1 MNKEFITQGGT
12 PITSELATD
21 LRNLIFGT
29 AAIPMRAEWLQTS
42 FVFGAPK
49 EELAYG
55 LRSPRNATRG
65 LLSVVQGFVL
75 KYLLFA
81 RKTSRVAAL
90 TDPLL
95 AKAEMQREALF
106 CALVE
111 ILRTISDKGK
121 VTMVLPSE
129 DEVFVDHTAS
139 YFHDSVTE
147 KLYVFTLSPNEE
159 LEHFMKR
166 NFKYFSEEETPG
178 TLLFLYS
185 AVLTRSMG
193 KVRTDLDSSKSSPL
207 TSSNHEEGSLM
218 IVTLLLTGRATPYI
232 HNGVVNVG
240 DESSYAV
247 PQYGVLKRC
256 MIGLLLWD
264 IESTSAAVNQ
274 SRQPGSRL
282 KTPNYPIWVTSCT
295 GHYGVVFNRNS
306 DLLRNYH
313 AESRFDV
320 NYYSCSGHQI
330 QMTIDNRTY
339 NEQALVMLERQPIT
353 PEGTSMAGKPAGKDG
368 EANASVAVATAAAA
382 PSPVGGAGTAGG
394 GVGAASGGGVGG
406 AASGASG
413 SSDVVAKEE
422 STLNT
427 PLQRLIRT
435 KWEEATISFHVQP
448 SMLSYLFSTTQ

>member
-1 MNKEFITQGGT
+1 MNKDFITQGGT
-12 PITSELATD
+12 PITTELATD
-21 LRNLIFGT
+21 LRNLVFGT

-81 RKTSRVAAL
+81 RKTSRVASL

-95 AKAEMQREALF
+95 ATAEMQREALF
-106 CALVE
+106 CALLE

-129 DEVFVDHTAS
+129 DEVFVDHSAC

-159 LEHFMKR
+159 LEYFLKR
-166 NFKYFSEEETPG
+166 NFKYFTEEETPG

-193 KVRTDLDSSKSSPL
+193 KVRTDLDSAKSTPL

-264 IESTSAAVNQ
+264 IESASAAVNQ

-282 KTPNYPIWVTSCT
+282 KTPNYPIWITSCT
-295 GHYGVVFNRNS
+295 GHFGVIFNKNP

-330 QMTIDNRTY
+330 LMTIDNRTY

-353 PEGTSMAGKPAGKDG
+353 PESTSMSGKEDG
-368 EANASVAVATAAAA
+368 
-382 PSPVGGAGTAGG
+382 GGAASPTAVSGGGGAAAGG
-394 GVGAASGGGVGG
+394 GVGGASGGVGG

-413 SSDVVAKEE
+413 GNDVVAKEE

-427 PLQRLIRT
+427 PLQRLIHT

>member
-1 MNKEFITQGGT
+1 MNKDFITQGGT
-12 PITSELATD
+12 PITTELATD
-21 LRNLIFGT
+21 LRNLVFGT

-81 RKTSRVAAL
+81 RKTSRVASL

-95 AKAEMQREALF
+95 ATAEMQREALF
-106 CALVE
+106 CALLE

-129 DEVFVDHTAS
+129 DEVFVEHSAC

-159 LEHFMKR
+159 LEYFLKR
-166 NFKYFSEEETPG
+166 NFKYFTEEETPG

-193 KVRTDLDSSKSSPL
+193 KVRTDLDSAKSTPL

-264 IESTSAAVNQ
+264 IESASAAVNQ

-282 KTPNYPIWVTSCT
+282 KTPNYPIWITSCT
-295 GHYGVVFNRNS
+295 GHFGVIFNKNP

-330 QMTIDNRTY
+330 LMTIDNRTY

-353 PEGTSMAGKPAGKDG
+353 PESTSMSGKEDG
-368 EANASVAVATAAAA
+368 
-382 PSPVGGAGTAGG
+382 GGAASPTAVSGGGGAAAGG
-394 GVGAASGGGVGG
+394 GVGGASGGVGG

-413 SSDVVAKEE
+413 GNDVVAKEE

-427 PLQRLIRT
+427 PLQRLIHT

>member
-12 PITSELATD
+12 PITAELATE
-21 LRNLIFGT
+21 LRNLVFGT
-29 AAIPMRAEWLQTS
+29 SAIPMRAEWLQTS
-42 FVFGAPK
+42 FIFGAPK

-81 RKTSRVAAL
+81 RKTNRAASM

-95 AKAEMQREALF
+95 ATAEMQREALF

-111 ILRTISDKGK
+111 IMRTISDKGK

-129 DEVFVDHTAS
+129 DEVFVDHSAS

-147 KLYVFTLSPNEE
+147 KLYVFTLSPNDE
-159 LEHFMKR
+159 LEHFIKR

-193 KVRTDLDSSKSSPL
+193 KVRTDLDSKSPL
-207 TSSNHEEGSLM
+207 TMSNHEEGSLM

-232 HNGVVNVG
+232 HNGVINVG

-264 IESTSAAVNQ
+264 IESSSAAVNQ

-282 KTPNYPIWVTSCT
+282 KTPNYPIWITSCT
-295 GHYGVVFNRNS
+295 GHYGVIFNKNP

-330 QMTIDNRTY
+330 LMTIDNRTY

-353 PEGTSMAGKPAGKDG
+353 PDSTSLSGKTANKD
-368 EANASVAVATAAAA
+368 ELPVSAAA
-382 PSPVGGAGTAGG
+382 GGGGGG
-394 GVGAASGGGVGG
+394 GVGAAGVGSAGASGGVGG
-406 AASGASG
+406 GAGGTSSGN
-413 SSDVVAKEE
+413 DTVAVGKEE

-427 PLQRLIRT
+427 PLQRLIHT

>member
-1 MNKEFITQGGT
+1 MNKEFILQGGT
-12 PITSELATD
+12 PITSELATE
-21 LRNLIFGT
+21 LRKLVFGT
-29 AAIPMRAEWLQTS
+29 AAIPMRAEWLQTA
-42 FVFGAPK
+42 FVFGAPPK

-55 LRSPRNATRG
+55 LRCPRNATRG
-65 LLSVVQGFVL
+65 LLSVVQGFIL
-75 KYLLFA
+75 KYLLFS
-81 RKTSRVAAL
+81 RKSTRNNC

-95 AKAEMQREALF
+95 ATADMQRDALF
-106 CALVE
+106 NALIE

-129 DEVFVDHTAS
+129 DEVFVDHSAS
-139 YFHDSVTE
+139 YFHDTVTE
-147 KLYVFTLSPNEE
+147 KLYTFTLSPNDE

-166 NFKYFSEEETPG
+166 NFKYFTEEETPG

-193 KVRTDLDSSKSSPL
+193 KVRTDLDSTKGSPL
-207 TSSNHEEGSLM
+207 TMSNHEEGSLM

-232 HNGVVNVG
+232 HNGVINVG
-240 DESSYAV
+240 DENSYAV

-264 IESTSAAVNQ
+264 IESASAAVNQ

-282 KTPNYPIWVTSCT
+282 KTPNYPIWITSCT
-295 GHYGVVFNRNS
+295 GHYGVIFNRNP

-330 QMTIDNRTY
+330 LMTIDNRTY

-353 PEGTSMAGKPAGKDG
+353 PESTSLSGKSAKE
-368 EANASVAVATAAAA
+368 EALSPGGGGGGAAA
-382 PSPVGGAGTAGG
+382 VGGAGT
-394 GVGAASGGGVGG
+394 SGGGG
-406 AASGASG
+406 ASGAG
-413 SSDVVAKEE
+413 AGNDVVAKEE

-427 PLQRLIRT
+427 PLQRLIHT

>member
-12 PITSELATD
+12 PITADLATD
-21 LRNLIFGT
+21 LRNLVFGT

-81 RKTSRVAAL
+81 RKTTRAASL

-95 AKAEMQREALF
+95 ATAEMQREALF
-106 CALVE
+106 CALLE

-129 DEVFVDHTAS
+129 DEVFVDHSAC

-147 KLYVFTLSPNEE
+147 KLYLFTLSPNEE
-159 LEHFMKR
+159 LEYFLKR
-166 NFKYFSEEETPG
+166 NFKYFTEEETPG

-193 KVRTDLDSSKSSPL
+193 KVRTDLDCSKSSPL

-264 IESTSAAVNQ
+264 IESASAAVNQ

-282 KTPNYPIWVTSCT
+282 KTPNYPIWITSCT
-295 GHYGVVFNRNS
+295 GHYGVIFNKNP

-330 QMTIDNRTY
+330 LMTIDNRTY

-353 PEGTSMAGKPAGKDG
+353 PESTSMSGKTAGK
-368 EANASVAVATAAAA
+368 EAETVAV
-382 PSPVGGAGTAGG
+382 PSAGSGGGAAAGG
-394 GVGAASGGGVGG
+394 GVGGVSGG
-406 AASGASG
+406 AASGASCG
-413 SSDVVAKEE
+413 NDAVAKEE

>member
-1 MNKEFITQGGT
+1 MNKEFIMQGGA
-12 PITSELATD
+12 PITTELATD
-21 LRNLIFGT
+21 LRNLVFGT
-29 AAIPMRAEWLQTS
+29 SAIPMRAEWLQTS
-42 FVFGAPK
+42 FVFGTAK

-81 RKTSRVAAL
+81 RKSSRAASL
-90 TDPLL
+90 ADPLL
-95 AKAEMQREALF
+95 ATAEMQREALF
-106 CALVE
+106 CALLE
-111 ILRTISDKGK
+111 ILRIISDKGK

-129 DEVFVDHTAS
+129 DEVFVDHSAS

-159 LEHFMKR
+159 LEHFLKR

-193 KVRTDLDSSKSSPL
+193 KVRTDLDSSKSAPL
-207 TSSNHEEGSLM
+207 TMSNNEEGSLM
-218 IVTLLLTGRATPYI
+218 IVTLLLTGRATPYL

-240 DESSYAV
+240 DENSYAV

-256 MIGLLLWD
+256 MIGFLLWD
-264 IESTSAAVNQ
+264 IESSSAAVNQ

-282 KTPNYPIWVTSCT
+282 KTPNYPIWITSCT
-295 GHYGVVFNRNS
+295 GHYGVIFNRNP

-330 QMTIDNRTY
+330 RMTIDNRTY

-353 PEGTSMAGKPAGKDG
+353 PEGTSLSGKDEQG
-368 EANASVAVATAAAA
+368 AAAGA
-382 PSPVGGAGTAGG
+382 AVGGGG
-394 GVGAASGGGVGG
+394 GVVAGGAAAGVAGASGSVGVVV

-413 SSDVVAKEE
+413 GGSDVVAKEE

-427 PLQRLIRT
+427 PLQRLIHT

>member
-12 PITSELATD
+12 PITAELATD
-21 LRNLIFGT
+21 LRNLVFGT

-81 RKTSRVAAL
+81 RKTSRVASL

-95 AKAEMQREALF
+95 ATADMQREALF
-106 CALVE
+106 CALLE

-129 DEVFVDHTAS
+129 DEVFVDHSAC

-147 KLYVFTLSPNEE
+147 KLYVFTLSPNDE
-159 LEHFMKR
+159 LEYFLKR
-166 NFKYFSEEETPG
+166 NFKYFTEEETPG

-193 KVRTDLDSSKSSPL
+193 KVRTDLDSAKSSPL

-264 IESTSAAVNQ
+264 IESASAAVNQ

-282 KTPNYPIWVTSCT
+282 KTPNYPIWITSCT
-295 GHYGVVFNRNS
+295 GHFGVIFNKNP

-330 QMTIDNRTY
+330 LMTIDNRTY

-353 PEGTSMAGKPAGKDG
+353 PESTSMSGKDDG
-368 EANASVAVATAAAA
+368 
-382 PSPVGGAGTAGG
+382 GGASSPTAVSGGGGAAAGG
-394 GVGAASGGGVGG
+394 GVGGASGGVGG

-413 SSDVVAKEE
+413 GNDVVAKEE

>member
-12 PITSELATD
+12 PITAELATD
-21 LRNLIFGT
+21 LRNLVFGT

-81 RKTSRVAAL
+81 RKTSRVASL

-95 AKAEMQREALF
+95 ATADMQREALF
-106 CALVE
+106 CALLE

-129 DEVFVDHTAS
+129 DEVFVDHSAC

-147 KLYVFTLSPNEE
+147 KLYVFTLSPNDE
-159 LEHFMKR
+159 LEYFLKR
-166 NFKYFSEEETPG
+166 NFKYFTEEETPG

-193 KVRTDLDSSKSSPL
+193 KVRTDLDSAKSSPL

-264 IESTSAAVNQ
+264 IESASAAVNQ

-282 KTPNYPIWVTSCT
+282 KTPNYPIWITSCT
-295 GHYGVVFNRNS
+295 GHFGVIFNKNP

-330 QMTIDNRTY
+330 LMTIDNRTY

-353 PEGTSMAGKPAGKDG
+353 PESTSMSGKEDG
-368 EANASVAVATAAAA
+368 AT
-382 PSPVGGAGTAGG
+382 SPTTVSGGGGAAAGG
-394 GVGAASGGGVGG
+394 GVGGASGGVGG

-413 SSDVVAKEE
+413 GNDVVAKEE

>member
-12 PITSELATD
+12 PITAELATD
-21 LRNLIFGT
+21 LRNLVFGT

-81 RKTSRVAAL
+81 RKTSRVASL

-95 AKAEMQREALF
+95 ATADMQREALF
-106 CALVE
+106 CALLE

-129 DEVFVDHTAS
+129 DEVFVDHSAC

-147 KLYVFTLSPNEE
+147 KLYVFTLSPNDE
-159 LEHFMKR
+159 LEYFLKR
-166 NFKYFSEEETPG
+166 NFKYFTEEETPG

-193 KVRTDLDSSKSSPL
+193 KVRTDLDSAKSSPL

-264 IESTSAAVNQ
+264 IESASAAVNQ

-282 KTPNYPIWVTSCT
+282 KTPNYPIWITSCT
-295 GHYGVVFNRNS
+295 GHFGVIFNKNP

-330 QMTIDNRTY
+330 LMTIDNRTY

-353 PEGTSMAGKPAGKDG
+353 PESTSMSGKEDG
-368 EANASVAVATAAAA
+368 
-382 PSPVGGAGTAGG
+382 GGASSPTTVSGGGGAAAGG
-394 GVGAASGGGVGG
+394 GVGGASGGVGG

-413 SSDVVAKEE
+413 GNDVVAKEE

>member
-12 PITSELATD
+12 PITAELATD
-21 LRNLIFGT
+21 LRNLVFGT

-81 RKTSRVAAL
+81 RKTSRVASL

-95 AKAEMQREALF
+95 ATADMQREALF
-106 CALVE
+106 CALLE

-129 DEVFVDHTAS
+129 DEVFVDHSAC

-147 KLYVFTLSPNEE
+147 KLYVFTLSPNDE
-159 LEHFMKR
+159 LEYFLKR
-166 NFKYFSEEETPG
+166 NFKYFTEEETPG

-193 KVRTDLDSSKSSPL
+193 KVRTDLDSAKSTPL

-264 IESTSAAVNQ
+264 IESASAAVNQ

-282 KTPNYPIWVTSCT
+282 KTPNYPIWITSCT
-295 GHYGVVFNRNS
+295 GHFGVIFNKNP

-330 QMTIDNRTY
+330 LMTIDNRTY

-353 PEGTSMAGKPAGKDG
+353 PESTSMSGKEDG
-368 EANASVAVATAAAA
+368 
-382 PSPVGGAGTAGG
+382 GGATSPTTVSGGGGAAAGG
-394 GVGAASGGGVGG
+394 GVGGASGGVGG

-413 SSDVVAKEE
+413 GNDVVAKEE

>member
-1 MNKEFITQGGT
+1 
-12 PITSELATD
+12 D
-21 LRNLIFGT
+21 LRNLVFGT

-81 RKTSRVAAL
+81 RKTTRAASL

-95 AKAEMQREALF
+95 ATAEMQREALF
-106 CALVE
+106 CALLE

-129 DEVFVDHTAS
+129 DEVFVDHSAC

-159 LEHFMKR
+159 LEYFMKR
-166 NFKYFSEEETPG
+166 NFNYFTEEETPG

-193 KVRTDLDSSKSSPL
+193 KVRTDLDCSKSSPL

-264 IESTSAAVNQ
+264 IESASAAVNQ

-282 KTPNYPIWVTSCT
+282 KTPNYPIWITSCT
-295 GHYGVVFNRNS
+295 GHYGVIFNKNP

-330 QMTIDNRTY
+330 LMTIDNRTY

-353 PEGTSMAGKPAGKDG
+353 PESTSMSGKPAGK
-368 EANASVAVATAAAA
+368 EAEAVTT
-382 PSPVGGAGTAGG
+382 PSAGSGGGAAAGG
-394 GVGAASGGGVGG
+394 GVGGASGGVGG

-413 SSDVVAKEE
+413 GNDVVAKEE

>member
-12 PITSELATD
+12 PITAELATD
-21 LRNLIFGT
+21 LRNLVFGT

-81 RKTSRVAAL
+81 RKTSRVASL

-95 AKAEMQREALF
+95 ATADMQREALF
-106 CALVE
+106 CALLE

-129 DEVFVDHTAS
+129 DEVFVDHSAC

-147 KLYVFTLSPNEE
+147 KLYVFTLSPNDE
-159 LEHFMKR
+159 LEYFLKR
-166 NFKYFSEEETPG
+166 NFKYFTEEETPG

-193 KVRTDLDSSKSSPL
+193 KVRTDLDSAKSSPL

-264 IESTSAAVNQ
+264 IESAS

-282 KTPNYPIWVTSCT
+282 KTPNYPIWITSCT
-295 GHYGVVFNRNS
+295 GHFGVIFNKNP

-330 QMTIDNRTY
+330 LMTIDNRTY

-353 PEGTSMAGKPAGKDG
+353 PESTSMSGKEDG
-368 EANASVAVATAAAA
+368 AT
-382 PSPVGGAGTAGG
+382 SPTTVSGGGGAAAGG
-394 GVGAASGGGVGG
+394 GVGGASGGVGG

-413 SSDVVAKEE
+413 GNDVVAKEE

>member
-12 PITSELATD
+12 PITSELAME
-21 LRNLIFGT
+21 LRKLVFGT
-29 AAIPMRAEWLQTS
+29 AAIPMRAEWLQTA
-42 FVFGAPK
+42 FVFGSAAK
-49 EELAYG
+49 EELPYG

-65 LLSVVQGFVL
+65 MLSVVQGFIL
-75 KYLLFA
+75 KHLLFG
-81 RKTSRVAAL
+81 RRMSRTA
-90 TDPLL
+90 TGDFSPLQ
-95 AKAEMQREALF
+95 ANAEMQRDALF
-106 CALVE
+106 NALIE
-111 ILRTISDKGK
+111 ILRAISDKGK

-129 DEVFVDHTAS
+129 NEVFVDHSAS
-139 YFHDSVTE
+139 YFHDTITE

-166 NFKYFSEEETPG
+166 NFNYFTEEDTPG
-178 TLLFLYS
+178 TLLFLYC

-193 KVRTDLDSSKSSPL
+193 KVRTDLDSTKGSPL
-207 TSSNHEEGSLM
+207 TMSNHEEGSLM

-232 HNGVVNVG
+232 HNGVINVG
-240 DESSYAV
+240 DENSYAV
-247 PQYGVLKRC
+247 AQYGVLKRC

-264 IESTSAAVNQ
+264 VESASAAVNQ

-282 KTPNYPIWVTSCT
+282 KTPNYPIWITSCT
-295 GHYGVVFNRNS
+295 GHFGVIFNRNP

-330 QMTIDNRTY
+330 LMTIDNRTY

-353 PEGTSMAGKPAGKDG
+353 PESTSLAGGKQAKD
-368 EANASVAVATAAAA
+368 E
-382 PSPVGGAGTAGG
+382 GGAGAAGAAGGAGG
-394 GVGAASGGGVGG
+394 GACGVAVGN
-406 AASGASG
+406 
-413 SSDVVAKEE
+413 DVVAKEE

-427 PLQRLIRT
+427 PLQRLIHT

>member
-12 PITSELATD
+12 PITTELATD
-21 LRNLIFGT
+21 LRNLVFGT

-81 RKTSRVAAL
+81 RKTSRVASL

-95 AKAEMQREALF
+95 ATAEMQREALF
-106 CALVE
+106 CALLE

-121 VTMVLPSE
+121 VTIVLPSE
-129 DEVFVDHTAS
+129 DEVFVEHSAC

-159 LEHFMKR
+159 LEYFLKR
-166 NFKYFSEEETPG
+166 NFKYFTEEETPG

-193 KVRTDLDSSKSSPL
+193 KVRTDLDSAKSSPL

-264 IESTSAAVNQ
+264 IESASAAVNQ

-282 KTPNYPIWVTSCT
+282 KTPNYPIWITSCT
-295 GHYGVVFNRNS
+295 GHYGVIFNKNP

-330 QMTIDNRTY
+330 LMTIDNRTY

-353 PEGTSMAGKPAGKDG
+353 PESTSMSGKEEGG
-368 EANASVAVATAAAA
+368 GGAT
-382 PSPVGGAGTAGG
+382 SPTAISGGGGAGAGG
-394 GVGAASGGGVGG
+394 GVGGASGGVGG

-413 SSDVVAKEE
+413 GNDVVAKEE

>member
-12 PITSELATD
+12 PITADLATD
-21 LRNLIFGT
+21 LRNLVFGT

-81 RKTSRVAAL
+81 RKTTRAASL

-95 AKAEMQREALF
+95 ATAEMQREALF
-106 CALVE
+106 CALLE

-129 DEVFVDHTAS
+129 DEVFVDHSAC

-159 LEHFMKR
+159 LEYFMKR
-166 NFKYFSEEETPG
+166 NFKYFTEEETPG

-193 KVRTDLDSSKSSPL
+193 KVRTDLDCSKGSPL

-264 IESTSAAVNQ
+264 IESASAAVNQ

-282 KTPNYPIWVTSCT
+282 KTPNYPIWITSCT
-295 GHYGVVFNRNS
+295 GHYGVIFNKNP

-330 QMTIDNRTY
+330 LMTIDNRTY

-353 PEGTSMAGKPAGKDG
+353 PESTSMSGKPAGK
-368 EANASVAVATAAAA
+368 EAETVVVPSAGSGGGATAGVG
-382 PSPVGGAGTAGG
+382 VGGA
-394 GVGAASGGGVGG
+394 SGG

-413 SSDVVAKEE
+413 GNDVVAKEE

>member
-12 PITSELATD
+12 PITAELATD
-21 LRNLIFGT
+21 LRNLVFGT

-81 RKTSRVAAL
+81 RKTSRVASL

-95 AKAEMQREALF
+95 ATADMQREALF
-106 CALVE
+106 CALLE

-129 DEVFVDHTAS
+129 DEVFVDHSAC

-147 KLYVFTLSPNEE
+147 KLYVFTLSPNDE
-159 LEHFMKR
+159 LEYFLKR
-166 NFKYFSEEETPG
+166 NFKYFTEEETPG

-193 KVRTDLDSSKSSPL
+193 KVRTDLDSAKSSPL

-264 IESTSAAVNQ
+264 IESASAAVNQ

-282 KTPNYPIWVTSCT
+282 KTPNYPIWITSCT
-295 GHYGVVFNRNS
+295 GHFGVIFNKNP

-313 AESRFDV
+313 AESRFEV

-330 QMTIDNRTY
+330 LMTIDNRTY

-353 PEGTSMAGKPAGKDG
+353 PESTSMSGKEDG
-368 EANASVAVATAAAA
+368 GGASSPTAV
-382 PSPVGGAGTAGG
+382 SGGGGAGAGG
-394 GVGAASGGGVGG
+394 GMGGASGGVGG

-413 SSDVVAKEE
+413 GNDVVAKEE

>member
-12 PITSELATD
+12 PITAELATD
-21 LRNLIFGT
+21 LRNLVFGT

-42 FVFGAPK
+42 FVFGAQK

-81 RKTSRVAAL
+81 RKTSRVASL

-95 AKAEMQREALF
+95 ANAEMQREALF
-106 CALVE
+106 CALLE

-129 DEVFVDHTAS
+129 DEVFVDHSAC

-147 KLYVFTLSPNEE
+147 KLYLFTLSPNEE
-159 LEHFMKR
+159 LEYFMKR
-166 NFKYFSEEETPG
+166 NFKYFTEEETPG

-193 KVRTDLDSSKSSPL
+193 KVRTDIDSAKSAPL

-264 IESTSAAVNQ
+264 IESASAAVNQ

-282 KTPNYPIWVTSCT
+282 KTPNYPIWITSCT
-295 GHYGVVFNRNS
+295 GHYGVIFNKNP

-330 QMTIDNRTY
+330 LMTIDNRTY

-353 PEGTSMAGKPAGKDG
+353 PESASMSGKEEGG
-368 EANASVAVATAAAA
+368 
-382 PSPVGGAGTAGG
+382 GGATSPTAVSGGGGAAAGG
-394 GVGAASGGGVGG
+394 GSGGASGGVGG

-413 SSDVVAKEE
+413 GNDVVAKEE